1 MRKAVIILCIAFLSI
16 KGYTQEAI
24 SLSITEAQDY
34 ALQHNKTLLNAREDV
49 RLSQEQLKESIS
61 MGLPEVSGSFDYMTN
76 FNYEAEL
83 RFGSSEGGSVLPDID
98 YGLLDAGDLE
108 VLDGI
113 SQLFGSTGPTTILM
127 SDQANA
133 SLNVSQLIFSGQFMI
148 GIPIAKIAK
157 KISEQNVSRTELD
170 IKENVISTY
179 YMILISERSLEIINQ
194 NIENLN
200 EVLKHTQDMYQAGVL
215 ASTDVDQ
222 IRVNVSQME
231 NARKSAERNIELS
244 YNMLRFQLGLSP
256 ETAIHLKDSFAVLL
270 GDLNEA
276 EILSQDFNLS
286 NNPSYQIME
295 SQVTLNKKLVSLN
308 WWAYAPTI
316 RGYYS
321 YTEKIKTTGFDISP
335 NHAAGISVSLPIFS
349 SGYRRSQV
357 NQAKIE
363 LDKTLRNKALLEDQ
377 LTIQEKQLIY
387 EYQNALEN
395 YITQEENIDVA
406 KRVYDNSYNKYKQGM
421 LSSLD
426 LTQANTNYLQAENNY
441 VSSVMSLLQAKL
453 ALEKLYNVL

>member
-1 MRKAVIILCIAFLSI
+1 MRKTVFILCIAILSI
-16 KGYTQEAI
+16 KGHTQEI
-24 SLSITEAQDY
+24 MSLSIAEAQDY

-83 RFGSSEGGSVLPDID
+83 RFGSSEGGTMLPDID

-108 VLDGI
+108 ILDGL

-133 SLNVSQLIFSGQFMI
+133 SLNVSQLIFSGQFII
-148 GIPIAKIAK
+148 GIPIAKIAQ

-170 IKENVISTY
+170 IKETVTQTY
-179 YMILISERSLEIINQ
+179 YLILISERSLEIIDQ

-222 IRVNVSQME
+222 IRINVSQME
-231 NARKSAERNIELS
+231 NARKSAERNIQLT
-244 YNMLRFQLGLSP
+244 YNMLRLQLGIDP
-256 ETAIHLKDSFAVLL
+256 VTDIKLKDTFYAL
-270 GDLNEA
+270 LNELDNT
-276 EILSQDFNLS
+276 EVLSHDFNMG
-286 NNPSYQIME
+286 NNPSYQILE
-295 SQVTLNKKLVSLN
+295 SQITLNKKMVSLN

-321 YTEKIKTTGFDISP
+321 YTEKIKTAGFDISP

-349 SGYRRSQV
+349 SGYKKSQV

-363 LDKTLRNKALLEDQ
+363 LEKTLRNKALLEDQ
-377 LTIQEKQLIY
+377 LTLQEKQLIFD
-387 EYQNALEN
+387 YQNALEN
-395 YITQEENIDVA
+395 YITQEENIKVA

-453 ALEKLYNVL
+453 ALETLYNVL